1 MPTSAIDWA
10 AVRQR
15 IRLVGAALELSPTE
29 IEDVVGGLT
38 QGDEAKLFAFAERY
52 GQSLHWIVTGDLAPM
67 IRKLAGQ
74 ISNQLPLPLDGG
86 HDERSKR

>member
-1 MPTSAIDWA
+1 L
-10 AVRQR
+10 R
-15 IRLVGAALELSPTE
+15 
-29 IEDVVGGLT
+29 
-38 QGDEAKLFAFAERY
+38 DEAKLFAFAERY